1 LISSDNYREEGNKQ
15 RETEREKKLDKEKNR
30 VTGTL
35 LIFIPFCLIFSLSL
49 SLSAANLVSFV

>member
-49 SLSAANLVSFV
+49 SAANLVSFV

>member
-15 RETEREKKLDKEKNR
+15 GETEREKQQDKEKNSHWY
-30 VTGTL
+30 VANVYSL
-35 LIFIPFCLIFSLSL
+35 CLIF